1 MSSNEM
7 LQKLVSLLR
16 ERRLPADTPVAEQRA
31 AMELAVAKI
40 PLAQDVDVASG
51 ELAGRP
57 VERFTPHNRRTAG
70 TVLYF
75 HGGGYVMGSLLTIRA
90 MASYLCSAAGA
101 EVITL
106 DYRLA
111 PEHPYPAAI
120 DDAVAAYIELVD
132 QEGISSDKI
141 AFAGDSAGGGLVLAT
156 LISLRDRGRTLPAGG
171 VCISPWTDLTLTA
184 ASIDRNAELDPQIT
198 REALTIMA
206 GQYLAQTAATNPTAS
221 PVFANY
227 EGLSPLLIQVGGAEG
242 LVDDSHAVADQARR
256 ADVDVTLEV
265 WPDMIHVW
273 HAFVP
278 RFPPAMEAWSRIAEW
293 LHEKWGP
300 ASS

>member
-1 MSSNEM
+1 MSSDEM

-16 ERRLPADTPVAEQRA
+16 ERRLPADTPVVEQRV
-31 AMELAVAKI
+31 AMEQAVAKI

-57 VERFTPHNRRTAG
+57 VERFTPHNRRTPG

-101 EVITL
+101 EIITL

-111 PEHPYPAAI
+111 PEHPHPAAI

-132 QEGISSDKI
+132 QEGISSDSL

-156 LISLRDRGRTLPAGG
+156 LVALRDQGRTLPAGG

-206 GQYLAQTAATNPTAS
+206 SQYLAQTAATNPTAS

-227 EGLSPLLIQVGGAEG
+227 EDLSPLLIQVGGAEG
-242 LVDDSHAVADQARR
+242 LLDDSHKVADKARR
-256 ADVDVTLEV
+256 AEVDVTLEV

-273 HAFVP
+273 HAFAP
-278 RFPPAMEAWSRIAEW
+278 RFPPAMDAWNRIAEW

-300 ASS
+300 AGS